1 MTRPGSYV
9 SDYLNYEKYFYSF
22 DEKKTKLIV
31 EATFLWISE
40 FVYKHGGTLRI
51 VIYIY
56 ALISIPLKLY
66 SIRKLTNET
75 IFLLSMIV
83 YASNYYML
91 HDCEQIRLA
100 AGMAFGLYA
109 IYLKV
114 EDKSKI
120 MIVFMLLIGI
130 SFHHT
135 ISALIL
141 PLLICPKEMGW
152 KWKTAMAL
160 IIPISIGF
168 WILNINPIISLPI
181 PYIKERI
188 LLYQIAISEGKHPD
202 VRVINLMV
210 LIRIALFY
218 YILYYYDNIKQN
230 LKGLPILLLCDS
242 MSIASWFALSEM
254 SVIAVRISQLYGF
267 IEIILFA
274 SIHYT
279 IKPIWVG
286 KTFTICIAI
295 YLFIQNYIYNQFGFR

>member
-1 MTRPGSYV
+1 
-9 SDYLNYEKYFYSF
+9 
-22 DEKKTKLIV
+22 
-31 EATFLWISE
+31 
-40 FVYKHGGTLRI
+40 
-51 VIYIY
+51 
-56 ALISIPLKLY
+56 
-66 SIRKLTNET
+66 
-75 IFLLSMIV
+75 MIV

-114 EDKSKI
+114 EDKNKI

-168 WILNINPIISLPI
+168 WIFNINPIISLPI

>member
-1 MTRPGSYV
+1 MVIFVIISMTRPGSYV

-218 YILYYYDNIKQN
+218 YILY
-230 LKGLPILLLCDS
+230 
-242 MSIASWFALSEM
+242 LS
-254 SVIAVRISQLYGF
+254 L
-267 IEIILFA
+267 
-274 SIHYT
+274 IH
-279 IKPIWVG
+279 I
-286 KTFTICIAI
+286 
-295 YLFIQNYIYNQFGFR
+295 